1 MAKVLF
7 KRYETNSEAI
17 SSNVVDGQFIVTKDG
32 HTYIDY
38 GADRIPTSGTPDNTM
53 SNTSENTVQ
62 NKVIKKYVDD
72 GIQEVKD
79 YVDKNTYSTDEI
91 VIGTY
96 LGKPLYRKV
105 LTGTLPT
112 GKGENNFNLPS
123 ECSIKR
129 KYGRIKSTL
138 GPIFELD
145 TYYIPSNAY
154 SISSWITADEHG
166 LKVDCGANYNKSSK
180 YEITVEYIKTTDE
193 VTE

>member
-1 MAKVLF
+1 MAKVKF
-7 KRYETNSEAI
+7 KRYNTKDEALNSEI
-17 SSNVVDGQFIVTKDG
+17 EDGSFIVTKDG

-53 SNTSENTVQ
+53 SNISENTVQ
-62 NKVIKKYVDD
+62 NKVIKEYVDH
-72 GIQEVKD
+72 GIREVKD

-105 LTGTLPT
+105 LTGTLPK
-112 GKGENNFNLPS
+112 GKGENNFNLPI
-123 ECSIKR
+123 ECLIKR

-154 SISSWITADEHG
+154 SISSWIADDEHT
-166 LKVDCGANYNKSSK
+166 LKVECGANYNTSSK
-180 YEITVEYIKTTDE
+180 YEITVEYTKTID
-193 VTE
+193 